1 MHLKFKLSHKGS
13 IQKLH
18 LSNLPT
24 WSTIAER
31 IGRAFSLAPEDVAL
45 AYKGK
50 DEAETLMASR
60 EELDEY
66 IQVNGIQHTGKTM
79 EFEVRDSRA
88 WSSQAGSDIGGARIS
103 GDYDDIPDV
112 SPLSPHGFTYVTQLH
127 RHHDPFIFSESDMFG
142 PSRFSGHTPVIQ
154 VMPLRGMDPD
164 AFSSGFIE
172 TVPTSQENINPEITP
187 VQRDD
192 DIQTASVTSIDESL
206 RIPPNAKGKGRVSER
221 EKAPDFTKN
230 GAHVDN
236 KPTTHAPHYSE
247 PPTSIAFPSHSQDEH
262 VRNHS
267 RSAGSDTPRA
277 AHDALTDDGAPPT
290 TTLDVGSVEA
300 ISHLSQLFGAMT
312 EFLRA
317 YPTISQ
323 NMRDVFAGFHGLDL
337 DKEVEAT
344 RDADGKARQRMHQ
357 AEMDIAQRNLMRS
370 SIEMMRQ
377 FSKAMEPGAIDSPGD
392 YSFPQ
397 IDVPVPVPQGVT
409 RPATYTSLADRAE
422 LPPAPPEILAGL
434 DSRARLEAAKTLY
447 KQEKE
452 RYREERERKR
462 KERMG
467 RIARYACL
475 IALKLRSTAHNFQ
488 QREEYSPPRSAST
501 SSNVPLPWRCSNS
514 YPYPRTCRGAQG
526 GEPCRPRYGG
536 PCNNS
541 VCASCSTSECEGEG
555 EREGEDERKGEETEV
570 RGEREGPASQL
581 WEG

>member
-1 MHLKFKLSHKGS
+1 MQLRFKLRHKGS
-13 IQKLH
+13 TKKLN
-18 LSNLPT
+18 LSNLPS

-45 AYKGK
+45 VYKGNG
-50 DEAETLMASR
+50 DAETLMTSR
-60 EELDEY
+60 EELDDY
-66 IQVNGIQHTGKTM
+66 IQVNDIQHTGKTM

-88 WSSQAGSDIGGARIS
+88 WSSQAGSDVGGARIS
-103 GDYDDIPDV
+103 DDYDDIPDL
-112 SPLSPHGFTYVTQLH
+112 SPLSPHGFTYVTQLPH
-127 RHHDPFIFSESDMFG
+127 RHDPFIFSEADMFG
-142 PSRFSGHTPVIQ
+142 PSGFSGHTPIIQ

-172 TVPTSQENINPEITP
+172 TVPTSEENLNPRITP
-187 VQRDD
+187 VRLDD

-206 RIPPNAKGKGRVSER
+206 RILPKDKGKGKVSER
-221 EKAPDFTKN
+221 EKVSNFTKN
-230 GAHVDN
+230 GAHVAN
-236 KPTTHAPHYSE
+236 KPTTHVPSHAD
-247 PPTSIAFPSHSQDEH
+247 PPTPVALPSHSQDEH

-277 AHDALTDDGAPPT
+277 AHDALTDGGAPPT

-337 DKEVEAT
+337 NKEVEAT
-344 RDADGKARQRMHQ
+344 HDKDGKARQRMHQ

-370 SIEMMRQ
+370 SIEMMKQ

-397 IDVPVPVPQGVT
+397 IDMPVPVPQGAT
-409 RPATYTSLADRAE
+409 RPATYTSVADRAS

-434 DSRARLEAAKTLY
+434 DSRARLEAAKALY

-475 IALKLRSTAHNFQ
+475 TALKLSSMAHNFQ
-488 QREEYSPPRSAST
+488 QREEHTSPRSAST
-501 SSNVPLPWRCSNS
+501 SSSVSLSWCCPNS
-514 YPYPRTCRGAQG
+514 HPH
-526 GEPCRPRYGG
+526 
-536 PCNNS
+536 S
-541 VCASCSTSECEGEG
+541 
-555 EREGEDERKGEETEV
+555 
-570 RGEREGPASQL
+570 
-581 WEG
+581 

>member
-1 MHLKFKLSHKGS
+1 VQVSKYKKQTNRRPRTNIPLRLVLSARVCEVGSKSCQTNHPFQFPPNPGLSQQMQLKFKLRHKGS
-13 IQKLH
+13 IQKLN

-31 IGRAFSLAPEDVAL
+31 IGRAFSLPPEDVAL

-50 DEAETLMASR
+50 NDAETLMTSR
-60 EELDEY
+60 EELDDY
-66 IQVNGIQHTGKTM
+66 IQVNGIQQTGKTM

-88 WSSQAGSDIGGARIS
+88 WSSLAGSELEGARIS
-103 GDYDDIPDV
+103 GDYDDLPDV
-112 SPLSPHGFTYVTQLH
+112 PPLSPHGFTYVTQLPH
-127 RHHDPFIFSESDMFG
+127 RHDAFIFSEADMFG
-142 PSRFSGHTPVIQ
+142 PSGFSGHSPIIQ

-172 TVPTSQENINPEITP
+172 TVPTSEENINPGIRP

-192 DIQTASVTSIDESL
+192 DIQTASVSSIDELL
-206 RIPPNAKGKGRVSER
+206 RIPPNAKGKGKVSES

-230 GAHVDN
+230 SVLVDSQ
-236 KPTTHAPHYSE
+236 PTTHTTHYANAPT
-247 PPTSIAFPSHSQDEH
+247 PLPLPSYSQDEH

-267 RSAGSDTPRA
+267 RSAESDTPRA
-277 AHDALTDDGAPPT
+277 AHGALTDDGAPPT

-323 NMRDVFAGFHGLDL
+323 NLRDVFAGFHELDL
-337 DKEVEAT
+337 NKEVEAT

-370 SIEMMRQ
+370 AIEMMRQ

-409 RPATYTSLADRAE
+409 RPATYSSVTERAE

-434 DSRARLEAAKTLY
+434 DSRARLEAAKALY

-452 RYREERERKR
+452 RYKEERERKR

-467 RIARYACL
+467 RIARYVCL
-475 IALKLRSTAHNFQ
+475 LAL
-488 QREEYSPPRSAST
+488 
-501 SSNVPLPWRCSNS
+501 LP
-514 YPYPRTCRGAQG
+514 
-526 GEPCRPRYGG
+526 
-536 PCNNS
+536 
-541 VCASCSTSECEGEG
+541 
-555 EREGEDERKGEETEV
+555 
-570 RGEREGPASQL
+570 
-581 WEG
+581 